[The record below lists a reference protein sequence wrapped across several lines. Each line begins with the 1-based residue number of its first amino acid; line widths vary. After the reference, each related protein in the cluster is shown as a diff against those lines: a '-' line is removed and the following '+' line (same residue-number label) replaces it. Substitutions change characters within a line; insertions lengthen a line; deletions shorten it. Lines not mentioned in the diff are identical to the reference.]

1 MVDIFYINDIIFF
14 FKKYFLKMYYCI
26 FIKQI
31 KLLKNK
37 KFSKKLMRKKSE
49 IEEEK
54 ETQILNSQIHYGIV
68 KLLSVLRTQHSHSA
82 KNGGKFIYRQ
92 DHYTF
97 VLLIQFILIFF
108 LDVITL
114 LS

>member
-14 FKKYFLKMYYCI
+14 FEKCI
-26 FIKQI
+26 TIYLLNRL

-68 KLLSVLRTQHSHSA
+68 KLLSFLRTHHSYSA
-82 KNGGKFIYRQ
+82 NNGGKFIYRQ
-92 DHYTF
+92 DHYSF

-108 LDVITL
+108 FWM
-114 LS
+114 